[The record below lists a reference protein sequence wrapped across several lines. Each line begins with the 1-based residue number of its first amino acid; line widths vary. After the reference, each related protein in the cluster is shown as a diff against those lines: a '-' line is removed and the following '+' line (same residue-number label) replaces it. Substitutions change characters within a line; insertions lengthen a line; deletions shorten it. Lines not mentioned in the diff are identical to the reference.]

1 MVSTE
6 YFLMLEVVVKVVWS
20 VRFVLNLSGWV
31 GCQVM
36 EVKQFKNV
44 VVPIIEPVVQYTDD
58 TRL

>member
-20 VRFVLNLSGWV
+20 VRFVLNLSGWE